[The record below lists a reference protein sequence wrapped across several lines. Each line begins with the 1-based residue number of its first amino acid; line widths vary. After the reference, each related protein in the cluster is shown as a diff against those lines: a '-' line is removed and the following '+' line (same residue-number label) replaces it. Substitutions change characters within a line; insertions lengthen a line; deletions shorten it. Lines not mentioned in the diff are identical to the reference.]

1 MKITKLLQTKIM
13 AARSVVFFFFFL
25 IPIYDSLFHLFLTSQ
40 YKVPIAKKKKKTNK
54 RMKVHCIHKSKHSK
68 KENQNIQQNDLQYL
82 PPKIFYLFY
91 WHHHRLIKIVC
102 FGGSG
107 ENGELPEENWW
118 SRSWFSSRAQK
129 FMGSCFGGRIVVW
142 LLRWQSKTAVETIS
156 GFFFLL
162 KRIVFFS
169 RFLRRV
175 QLTW

>member
-1 MKITKLLQTKIM
+1 
-13 AARSVVFFFFFL
+13 
-25 IPIYDSLFHLFLTSQ
+25 
-40 YKVPIAKKKKKTNK
+40 
-54 RMKVHCIHKSKHSK
+54 MKVHCIHKSKHSK

-129 FMGSCFGGRIVVW
+129 VHGLLFWGPDSGLVATLTIKDGRRDNKRV
-142 LLRWQSKTAVETIS
+142 
-156 GFFFLL
+156 FFFFWKGSFFFPVSFDVSNWHGREAKYLQPTL
-162 KRIVFFS
+162 KIFKFE
-169 RFLRRV
+169 
-175 QLTW
+175 

>member
-1 MKITKLLQTKIM
+1 
-13 AARSVVFFFFFL
+13 
-25 IPIYDSLFHLFLTSQ
+25 
-40 YKVPIAKKKKKTNK
+40 
-54 RMKVHCIHKSKHSK
+54 MKVHCIHKSKHSK

-156 GFFFLL
+156 GFFFSFE
-162 KRIVFFS
+162 KDRFFFPFPS
-169 RFLRRV
+169 TCPIDMVEKLNIFN
-175 QLTW
+175 QLWKYLSLSNTLFATNNFNF